1 MLIIHKVVVQY
12 KWLHAGSR
20 INRFIQSRSVIWF
33 SDDVGMIELPLT
45 FFVAIHF
52 FCDPKIFFW
61 NRLLQLFELQ
71 FVLMI
76 PAISSKVTTFWL
88 YLGRWINP
96 MHLGCSNHQVGQTVP
111 MQLFVRTWN
120 TRSAVSVIVCH
131 ASFFLLTLFS
141 KVWSITSG

>member
-1 MLIIHKVVVQY
+1 MCSTSGYMQVHELIDSYKVDHWYDFLMMLA
-12 KWLHAGSR
+12 WL
-20 INRFIQSRSVIWF
+20 NCLWPFLLQF
-33 SDDVGMIELPLT
+33 T
-45 FFVAIHF
+45 FFWPKDF
-52 FCDPKIFFW
+52 FK

-96 MHLGCSNHQVGQTVP
+96 MYLGCSNHQVGQTVP

-120 TRSAVSVIVCH
+120 TRSAMSVIVCH

-141 KVWSITSG
+141 KVLSITSE